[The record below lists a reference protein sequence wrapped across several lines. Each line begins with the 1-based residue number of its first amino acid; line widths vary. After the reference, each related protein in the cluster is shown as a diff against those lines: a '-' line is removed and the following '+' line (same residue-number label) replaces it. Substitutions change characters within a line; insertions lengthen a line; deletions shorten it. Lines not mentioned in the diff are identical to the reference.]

1 MNTIYLFIDS
11 SFIFVNCNFSNVIDK
26 PTNEIK
32 DIAKWRFIQQFL
44 AYLFSSIVTFEL
56 IINLFLLYIW
66 KVDAEKV

>member
-26 PTNEIK
+26 ATNEIK

-44 AYLFSSIVTFEL
+44 TCLSLFKYRYVR
-56 IINLFLLYIW
+56 
-66 KVDAEKV
+66 VDN

>member
-1 MNTIYLFIDS
+1 MNTIYLFIDN

-44 AYLFSSIVTFEL
+44 TCLSLFQVSLRSS
-56 IINLFLLYIW
+56 
-66 KVDAEKV
+66 